1 MERERPRE
9 IQKESED
16 KLEELRR
23 ELAELK
29 ERKKQKEFM
38 EKQATEIIAAVEEE
52 QPIDIKDVDF
62 AGLDEIEARLNKID
76 TFLVEQ
82 LDKADEK
89 TLEKHS
95 IYLDEQLQT
104 LEQEIIGE
112 RDAFEAEV
120 SPYEQVLMVYPW
132 LEEQRY
138 EFMYTIPDKKEKP
151 SDYESWKQE
160 WSKVVF
166 DYAKYAI
173 LHIMYVRK
181 LNSEMPFSKF
191 TNRESSIKEIAEE
204 LINQKLAKWLSK
216 KRDQLRVYWKT
227 LEVWADE
234 IYEWAYDLGKIEPIL
249 IYEIREAKLE
259 FSSLPKE
266 DLEAIFKILAKEKRA
281 KVIKL
286 DDGELSIKIKID

>member
-1 MERERPRE
+1 MERQRPRE

-29 ERKKQKEFM
+29 ERKKQKEFI

-120 SPYEQVLMVYPW
+120 SPYEQVLKVYPW

-286 DDGELSIKIKID
+286 DDGEISVKIKID

>member
-1 MERERPRE
+1 MERQRPKE
-9 IQKESED
+9 IQKESEE
-16 KLEELRR
+16 KLDELRR

-29 ERKKQKEFM
+29 ERKKQKEQM
-38 EKQATEIIAAVEEE
+38 EKQASEILAAVEEE
-52 QPIDIKDVDF
+52 QPIDTTDADF

-95 IYLDEQLQT
+95 AYLDEQLQT
-104 LEQEIIGE
+104 LEQEIIE
-112 RDAFEAEV
+112 EKVALEAEI
-120 SPYEQVLMVYPW
+120 SPYEQVLNDYPW
-132 LEEQRY
+132 LEEKRS
-138 EFMYTIPDKKEKP
+138 EFMYTIPDKKKNP
-151 SDYESWKQE
+151 GDYESWKQE

-181 LNSEMPFSKF
+181 LNSEKPFSKF
-191 TNRESSIKEIAEE
+191 TNREASIKEIAEE

-234 IYEWAYDLGKIEPIL
+234 IFDWAYDLGKLEPIM
-249 IYEIREAKLE
+249 IYEIREANLE

-281 KVIKL
+281 KMIKL
-286 DDGELSIKIKID
+286 DDGDISIKIKLD

>member
-1 MERERPRE
+1 MERQRPKE
-9 IQKESED
+9 IQKESEE

-23 ELAELK
+23 ELSELK
-29 ERKKQKEFM
+29 ERKAQKELM
-38 EKQATEIIAAVEEE
+38 EKQASEIIAAVEEE
-52 QPIDIKDVDF
+52 QPIDTADADF

-104 LEQEIIGE
+104 LEQELIDE
-112 RDAFEAEV
+112 KVAFEAEI
-120 SPYEQVLMVYPW
+120 SPYEQVLKDYPW
-132 LEEQRY
+132 LEEQRS
-138 EFMYTIPDKKEKP
+138 EFMYTIPDKKKNP
-151 SDYESWKQE
+151 GDYESWKQE

-173 LHIMYVRK
+173 IHIMYVRK
-181 LNSEMPFSKF
+181 LNSEKPFSKF
-191 TNRESSIKEIAEE
+191 TNREASIKEIAEE
-204 LINQKLAKWLSK
+204 LIDQNLAKWLSK

-234 IYEWAYDLGKIEPIL
+234 IYDWAYDLGKIEPIM
-249 IYEIREAKLE
+249 IYEIREANHE
-259 FSSLPKE
+259 FSTLPKE
-266 DLEAIFKILAKEKRA
+266 DLEAIFKILAKAKRA

-286 DDGELSIKIKID
+286 DDGDLSVKIKLD